1 MFKDAEKLDPQ
12 DDSEELQQIVE
23 TTCRELKLHTEI
35 EEDLVYP
42 AIQEA
47 LGEDDQDLIREANIE
62 HASAKDLIAQ
72 LEQMNPGDENYQPTF
87 KVLGEYINHHVKEEE
102 GEMFPKAK
110 KAKVDI
116 EGLGQ
121 TIMERKQ
128 AAGMGEEEAEQ

>member
-121 TIMERKQ
+121 AIMERKQ